1 MKLLIKIQKF
11 KCVTFG
17 MPTGNVNW
25 FEVQPIENIHL
36 VLTGISW
43 NSQLV
48 SIGTNWKYSTG
59 FN

>member
-1 MKLLIKIQKF
+1 
-11 KCVTFG
+11 

-25 FEVQPIENIHL
+25 FEVQPIETIHL